1 MRAANYWE
9 QFLNTGK
16 IDDYLAYRMYG
27 EEAIGTFDPLNGAD
41 RDEGVSRGAGTGQC
55 YRDDFKSGTGR
66 GI

>member
-9 QFLNTGK
+9 QFLSTGK

-27 EEAIGTFDPLNGAD
+27 EEALGKFDSLDRAD
-41 RDEGVSRGAGTGQC
+41 RDEGVSKGAGTGQC
-55 YRDDFKSGTGR
+55 YRDDFKSGTDR

>member
-9 QFLNTGK
+9 QFLSTGK

-27 EEAIGTFDPLNGAD
+27 EEALGAFDSLNGAD
-41 RDEGVSRGAGTGQC
+41 RDEGVSKGAGTGQC
-55 YRDDFKSGTGR
+55 YRNDIKSGTDR

>member
-9 QFLNTGK
+9 QFLSTGK

-27 EEAIGTFDPLNGAD
+27 EEALGEFEPLNGAD
-41 RDEGVSRGAGTGQC
+41 MDEGVSKGAGTGQC
-55 YRDDFKSGTGR
+55 YRDNFKSGTGR

>member
-9 QFLNTGK
+9 QFLSTGK
-16 IDDYLAYRMYG
+16 IDDYLVYRMYG
-27 EEAIGTFDPLNGAD
+27 EGALGEFEPLNGSD
-41 RDEGVSRGAGTGQC
+41 RNEGVSKGAGTGQC